1 MAYAEGQKIWVNGVP
16 GIYVKDSEN
25 PQLAKV
31 ELPEGSG
38 NVTLCIKKQINLRN
52 ET

>member
-1 MAYAEGQKIWVNGVP
+1 MAYVEGQKIWVKGEP
-16 GIYVKDSEN
+16 AIYVSDSEN

-38 NVTLCIKKQINLRN
+38 NVVLCVKKQINNRQ
-52 ET
+52 